1 MNRRADE
8 ASIKK
13 ASSPKVR
20 GAKAAETSSLQ
31 ELAAWRRHH
40 KSSCLDSLSRLLA
53 APIQSLLTWMVI
65 AIAVALPTGLYLGL
79 QSLQKLGDGWQDSA
93 QMSVFLNR
101 EARPAAIAKF
111 QEWLQNESEVTS
123 FNSISPANALAEFQ
137 HFSGLGDVLN
147 SLDENPLPTVFVIQP
162 GITVTTPDQLSALR
176 QRIQGHPLV
185 DNVQLDLGWLRRL
198 HELLSLA
205 ERVVISLPGLL
216 SLGVLLIIGNTMRL
230 AIENRRAEIVVTK
243 MVGGTNGFVR
253 RPFLYTGLW
262 YGFGGGLLALLLI
275 LIVGLW
281 ISNPVNNLVT
291 LYESE
296 YSLSGMGFHTI
307 LALLTATAFL
317 GWLGAW
323 IAVSRHL
330 KGIEPS

>member
-1 MNRRADE
+1 MNRRAD
-8 ASIKK
+8 AVSIKK
-13 ASSPKVR
+13 VSSSKAR
-20 GAKAAETSSLQ
+20 GAKSAETSSLQ

-40 KSSCLDSLSRLLA
+40 KSSCLDSLARLLA
-53 APIQSLLTWMVI
+53 TPIQSLLTWMVI

-93 QMSVFLNR
+93 QMSVFLKR
-101 EARPAAIAKF
+101 EAKPVAIEKF
-111 QEWLQNESEVTS
+111 EEWLQGDAEIRS
-123 FNSISPANALAEFQ
+123 FSSISPANALVEFQ
-137 HFSGLGDVLN
+137 LFSGLGDVLN

-162 GITVTTPDQLSALR
+162 DVSVTMPDQLSVLR
-176 QRIQGHPLV
+176 QRIQVHPLV

-198 HELLSLA
+198 HELLSLG
-205 ERVVISLPGLL
+205 ERIVIALAGLL

-262 YGFGGGLLALLLI
+262 YGLGGGLLALLLI

-281 ISNPVNNLVT
+281 ISSPVNNLAT

-296 YSLSGMGFHTI
+296 YSLSGMSLYSAI
-307 LALLTATAFL
+307 SLLAASAFL

-330 KGIEPS
+330 KRVQPT